1 MLTEVTQ
8 PPRGA
13 RLLARALVV
22 DRPREEVFRFFA
34 SADNLGVI
42 TPPELHFEITTAP
55 PIEMKEGTRIDYRI
69 RLYGIPMTW
78 RTLIDRWD
86 PPYLFQDTQLQ
97 GPYRTWIH
105 RHEFHDLGE
114 ATRVV
119 DRVWYRLPAL
129 GPLNAMVHP
138 LVRKQLDQIFDYRAD
153 AVRQVFSGANQS

>member
-1 MLTEVTQ
+1 
-8 PPRGA
+8 
-13 RLLARALVV
+13 LLARSLVV
-22 DRPREEVFRFFA
+22 DRPRDEVFKFFA
-34 SADNLGVI
+34 SAENLGVI
-42 TPPELHFEITTAP
+42 TPPELRFEILTGL
-55 PIEMKEGTRIDYRI
+55 PIHMDEGTLIDYRI

-86 PPYLFQDTQLQ
+86 PPWLFQDTQLQ

-105 RHEFHDLGE
+105 RHEFHDLGA

-138 LVRKQLDQIFDYRAD
+138 LVSRQLDQIFDYRAD
-153 AVRQVFSGANQS
+153 AVRQAFDRSSVS